1 MKYQDLLNKYKIKAN
16 LEMLLDMW
24 NESHRSYHGL
34 NHLMDISDM
43 ILEDFM
49 NNKINEKVYEKLIL
63 TNLFHDIVYN
73 PTRNDNEL
81 KSAEFFMNMCA
92 EKNNPDILEIKE
104 AILATATHK
113 ATIPLSEKFNKYDMN
128 IVERDFSSLVEWEHG
143 IHEEYKFGG
152 AQYKNG
158 RLAFLES
165 LLPKYPLN
173 NENLLKLIE
182 YVKTN

>member
-43 ILEDFM
+43 ILEDFL
-49 NNKINEKVYEKLIL
+49 NKKINEKTYEKLIL

-81 KSAEFFMNMCA
+81 KSAEFFMNMCLD
-92 EKNNPDILEIKE
+92 KNNGTRQCNRHSQLHP
-104 AILATATHK
+104 
-113 ATIPLSEKFNKYDMN
+113 SM
-128 IVERDFSSLVEWEHG
+128 S
-143 IHEEYKFGG
+143 
-152 AQYKNG
+152 AQ
-158 RLAFLES
+158 
-165 LLPKYPLN
+165 
-173 NENLLKLIE
+173 
-182 YVKTN
+182 